1 MWTRCG
7 WKWLLI
13 ALFSGLVQ
21 RTVAEPQFKNPV
33 FERDFKAIN
42 PSDPDPYFPSQPTYM
57 AKVSS
62 DSGPVPVSTSI
73 SYSAPIPAPAP
84 APAPTYAAAPAPAP
98 VPVPTYAAAPAP
110 APAPVPS
117 YAAAPAPAPAPVPS
131 YASAPSAQGP
141 TYNVPAAG
149 GASYAYAPPAQG
161 GYYYYYY
168 PTKTPSSVK
177 AKDMWDGM
185 KKYLLDDQK
194 VWIAVV
200 VPLIVVALG
209 LPLLAILFSGKVR
222 RTAHLQIALK

>member
-7 WKWLLI
+7 WKWLLV
-13 ALFSGLVQ
+13 ALLFGLVQ
-21 RTVAEPQFKNPV
+21 RTVAEPQFQKPV

-42 PSDPDPYFPSQPTYM
+42 PSDPDPYFPSHPTYM

-62 DSGPVPVSTSI
+62 DSGPVPVSASLG
-73 SYSAPIPAPAP
+73 YSAPIPAPAP
-84 APAPTYAAAPAPAP
+84 VPVPTYAAAPAPAP

-110 APAPVPS
+110 APVPAPS
-117 YAAAPAPAPAPVPS
+117 YAA
-131 YASAPSAQGP
+131 APSAQGP

-194 VWIAVV
+194 VWIAVI

-209 LPLLAILFSGKVR
+209 LPLLAILFSGKFHH
-222 RTAHLQIALK
+222 TAHLQLKAVE